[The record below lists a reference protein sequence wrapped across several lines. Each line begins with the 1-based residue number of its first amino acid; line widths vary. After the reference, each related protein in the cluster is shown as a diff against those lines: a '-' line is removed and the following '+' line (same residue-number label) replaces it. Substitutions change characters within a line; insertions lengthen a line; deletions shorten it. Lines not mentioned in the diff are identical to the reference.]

1 MSPPVKVTY
10 CQVRSPP
17 LALCDRRGWPRDFL
31 GDTVHLCPM
40 VDPVPAPRC
49 AADHVKKTVQFVLE
63 ALLGREV
70 ILEKLDGPLLGSLRW
85 LRTMELA

>member
-1 MSPPVKVTY
+1 
-10 CQVRSPP
+10 
-17 LALCDRRGWPRDFL
+17 
-31 GDTVHLCPM
+31 M

-70 ILEKLDGPLLGSLRW
+70 ILEKLDGPLPRQPSMAANYGARLG
-85 LRTMELA
+85 LAGATTTPVGCGAPRAISGRKDVLP